1 MEPEGHVVDRQVQ
14 AYNQRDVEAFAACY
28 AQDAVFEDARANV
41 LLRGRDEIRAKYAA
55 FFEASPTLH
64 VEIPT
69 RIELG
74 EYVIDEER
82 VSGTPAGEIHAVVIY
97 HVTEGAIDHVRLIS

>member
-28 AQDAVFEDARANV
+28 AEDAVVEDARGNV

-64 VEIPT
+64 AEIPA

-82 VSGTPAGEIHAVVIY
+82 VSGTPDGEIHAVVIY
-97 HVTEGAIDHVRLIS
+97 HVTGDAIDHV